1 MSRAALQSLS
11 WVPAWLVRGIRV
23 LGGSR
28 DSWRDCPAISAD
40 QARHARPNTPTSL
53 DSKACGKLGLR
64 QEAAEPAQPMYL
76 PSKRDA
82 GKSPERL
89 GKRPENPP
97 ARSPRRTVGQP
108 AHSRSPRLKFVLSA
122 LPVRDPR
129 MRAREVPGLRPT
141 QGFGLV
147 AWELPHFDWMWAV
160 GEGAVL
166 GHSYM
171 RRDFADFILCQC
183 QPGRVAR
190 TLARTRF

>member
-122 LPVRDPR
+122 LTVRDPR
-129 MRAREVPGLRPT
+129 MRAR
-141 QGFGLV
+141 
-147 AWELPHFDWMWAV
+147 ELPHFDWMWAV